1 MKNQTRPFTVV
12 LLAPIAEQPIHAL
25 VAPSGD
31 SILLS
36 QDTESLYSRKLSRY
50 DRI

>member
-36 QDTESLYSRKLSRY
+36 QDTKVSTRKLSRY

>member
-25 VAPSGD
+25 VAIVTGKQ
-31 SILLS
+31 IG
-36 QDTESLYSRKLSRY
+36 RAHV
-50 DRI
+50 